1 MVLGQDHDPARG
13 GRSLCKVR
21 KQYQRFHWTYSLCFI
36 DPTSNG
42 MIIHLTGP
50 DTYRSRA
57 RMHQLR
63 DAFLAKHDQRG
74 YNTVVLDG
82 LTATKSEIRAALT
95 SGGLF
100 ATKTFVAI
108 NGYEAAGSA
117 CAAAD
122 LLTALEPVTE
132 TKDVVAVVREVSKAA
147 TEKKPGRG
155 KKSAGPKAELQIPG
169 AKHEPFPLMTPV
181 ESKTWLTKE
190 AKLRGGA
197 LSTGVAEQLAAATEN
212 DSWRLGNELEKVLAY
227 AGPRPVTTDDVST
240 MVISP
245 ASSDIFGLTDAIG
258 GRQRA
263 RALHLL
269 QQELASG
276 VHPLALI
283 AMIARHIR
291 TLRQVQRAV
300 EEGVARTHIA
310 TELGLHPFVVQKA
323 LEQSK
328 KFTADTLRQW
338 HRQLVET
345 DFQLKST
352 PLGAEAMLDVLVAGA

>member
-1 MVLGQDHDPARG
+1 V
-13 GRSLCKVR
+13 
-21 KQYQRFHWTYSLCFI
+21 
-36 DPTSNG
+36 
-42 MIIHLTGP
+42 IIHLTGP
-50 DTYRSRA
+50 DTYRSHA
-57 RMHQLR
+57 RFHQLR

-82 LTATKSEIRAALT
+82 LTATKDEIRAAVT

-108 NGYEAAGSA
+108 NGYETAGAVCS
-117 CAAAD
+117 AAD
-122 LLTALEPVTE
+122 LITILEPLV
-132 TKDVVAVVREVSKAA
+132 KSQDVVVVVREVGKSSA
-147 TEKKPGRG
+147 TKKPARG
-155 KKSAGPKAELQIPG
+155 KKATTPKAALKIFG
-169 AKHEPFPLMTPV
+169 AKLEQFPILSAV
-181 ESKTWLTKE
+181 ETKTWITKE
-190 AKLRGGA
+190 AQQRGGTLTA
-197 LSTGVAEQLAAATEN
+197 GVAEQLAAATDN
-212 DSWRLGNELEKVLAY
+212 DSWRLAMELEKVLLY
-227 AGPRPVTTDDVST
+227 AGERPVTTEDVAA

-283 AMIARHIR
+283 AMIARHLR
-291 TLRQVQRAV
+291 NLRQVQRAA
-300 EEGVARTHIA
+300 EEGMPQGRMA

-323 LEQSK
+323 LAQSK
-328 KFTADTLRQW
+328 KFTADDLRRW

-345 DFQLKST
+345 DFKLKST
-352 PLGAEAMLDVLVAGA
+352 PLDAEAMLDVLVAGA